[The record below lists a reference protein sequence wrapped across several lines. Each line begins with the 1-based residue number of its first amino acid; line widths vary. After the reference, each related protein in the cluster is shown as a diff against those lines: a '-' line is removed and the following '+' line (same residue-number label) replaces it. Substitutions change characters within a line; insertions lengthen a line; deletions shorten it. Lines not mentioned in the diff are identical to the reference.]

1 MKAVNERVA
10 ELAKK
15 KGKTMAQIALAW
27 QLSCDFVTAPIIGS
41 TRIEAIDELVD
52 AVDLR
57 LTPDEKA
64 FIDEPYTPRG
74 IIGHS

>member
-15 KGKTMAQIALAW
+15 KGVSMAQIALAW

-41 TRIEAIDELVD
+41 TRLEALDELVD
-52 AVDLR
+52 AVDMR
-57 LTPDEKA
+57 LTPEEKA

-74 IIGHS
+74 VIGHT